1 MRRFRALIKK
11 EIIQMLRD
19 RRTLIFIFIMPILQ
33 LLLLGYANSTEIKN
47 VPTVVFDQS
56 KSVSSRNLLDSF
68 LATGYFSYDYIAYS
82 AVDVSN
88 DIDSGKAKVGIVIPP
103 TYDSDLV
110 AGRPAQVSVLIDGS
124 DPTIASAV
132 LTASTLAGQSHG
144 TAIRL
149 QQLSVRGAAGA
160 GSASP
165 VDVRT
170 DVLYN
175 PDLLGSYNMIPG
187 LIAMILFQTAT
198 SLTALAIVRER
209 ERGTIE
215 QLIVTPIRNWEL
227 ILAKIIPYIF
237 VSFANMLLILV
248 VGTLW
253 FGVPIRG
260 SLTLLFLMTGLYLL
274 PTLGL
279 GLLISTFAKT
289 QQQAQ
294 LMTMP
299 IMLPSMMLS
308 GFLFPV
314 STLPVF
320 LQFVGNLLPLTYFIY
335 ILRSVVVKG
344 VGLDMILPQ
353 TFALAFFA
361 FLLLG
366 LASLRFRKTLD

>member
-1 MRRFRALIKK
+1 MRRFRALIRK
-11 EIIQMLRD
+11 EIIHMLRD

-33 LLLLGYANSTEIKN
+33 LLLLGYANNTEVKN
-47 VPTVVFDQS
+47 VPTVIFDQS
-56 KSVSSRNLLDSF
+56 KSQASQDLLDAF
-68 LATGYFSYDYIAYS
+68 QATGYFSYDYIAYNE
-82 AVDVSN
+82 ADVN
-88 DIDSGKAKVGIVIPP
+88 RLIDSGMAKVGITIPP
-103 TYDSDLV
+103 TYASDLV
-110 AGRPAQVSVLIDGS
+110 SGQTAEVSVLIDGS
-124 DPTIASAV
+124 DPTVASAV
-132 LTASTLAGQSHG
+132 LSASTLAGQSHG
-144 TAIRL
+144 TTIRL
-149 QQLSVRGAAGA
+149 QQLALHGALAGS
-160 GSASP
+160 SASP

-170 DVLYN
+170 RVLYN

-187 LIAMILFQTAT
+187 LIAIILFQTAT

-227 ILAKIIPYIF
+227 VVAKIIPYIF
-237 VSFANMLLILV
+237 VSFANMLLILF
-248 VGTLW
+248 VGTFW

-279 GLLISTFAKT
+279 GLLISTYART

-299 IMLPSMMLS
+299 IMLPSFMLS

-314 STLPVF
+314 STLPIV

-335 ILRSVVVKG
+335 ILRSVVIKG
-344 VGLDMILPQ
+344 VGLDLIFPQ
-353 TFALAFFA
+353 TVALIFFA

-366 LASLRFRKTLD
+366 LASLRFRKSLD